1 MEIKYF
7 NTKTMVMTMRGG
19 SILMM
24 LAVTLLLFSGCEPKP
39 QPIELGSDQCAY
51 CRMMITEQEFGTQI
65 LNKQGR
71 AFKFDSVECM
81 AAYDI
86 TEDGENFHSK
96 WVPDFLNR
104 ENWVNAEEAVYL
116 HSETLRSPMGLYLT
130 AYADRES
137 AEQIQLEYGGDII
150 DYESVKVLVRAEWLD
165 NSDNQ

>member
-1 MEIKYF
+1 
-7 NTKTMVMTMRGG
+7 MRGG
-19 SILMM
+19 SILMT
-24 LAVTLLLFSGCEPKP
+24 LAVSLLLFTGCEPEP

-51 CRMMITEQEFGTQI
+51 CRMMITEQEFGSQI

-116 HSETLRSPMGLYLT
+116 HSETLRSPMGMYLT
-130 AYADRES
+130 AYSDRQT
-137 AEQIQLEYGGDII
+137 AEEMKEEYKGEII
-150 DYESVKVLVRAEWLD
+150 DYDAVKRLVEQEWLS
-165 NSDNQ
+165 NSGSGQGFNSE